1 MVVLYVEDDDA
12 TAYLFQEALH
22 EAEIHVRLF
31 RVSDG
36 EQALCFLRRDGPYCD
51 APAPDLLVLDLNL
64 PRVHG
69 FDVLAD
75 ISRSEM
81 LRDIRRVVF
90 SSSARPEDIERAR
103 VLGADEYVIKP
114 SDLDHFVAAVAG
126 MCGASYL
133 SNILRSA

>member
-12 TAYLFQEALH
+12 TAYLFQEALG
-22 EAEIHVRLF
+22 EADIQVRLF

-36 EQALCFLRRDGPYCD
+36 EQALSFLRRDGLYCH
-51 APAPDLLVLDLNL
+51 APTPDLLVLDLNL

-75 ISRSEM
+75 VSRSEM
-81 LRDIRRVVF
+81 LRHIRRVVF
-90 SSSARPEDIERAR
+90 SSSARPEDIEKAR
-103 VLGADEYVIKP
+103 TLGADEYVIKP
-114 SDLDHFVAAVAG
+114 SDLDGFVAAVAG

-133 SNILRSA
+133 SNVLRSA